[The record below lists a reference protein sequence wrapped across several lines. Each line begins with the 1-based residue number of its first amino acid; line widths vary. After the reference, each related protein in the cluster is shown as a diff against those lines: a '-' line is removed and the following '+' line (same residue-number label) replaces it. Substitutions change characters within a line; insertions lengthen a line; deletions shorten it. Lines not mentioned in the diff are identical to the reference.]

1 MVAELD
7 RNATRM
13 QAYQRE
19 LEDYQRQIERAN
31 AALEEETVSDS
42 LTGVK
47 NRRGFDQALH
57 QELARAQREKTPVS
71 LLMIDIDK
79 FKPFNDQ
86 FGHPAGDEALREVAR
101 VLDAH
106 ARPFDV
112 VARYGGEE
120 FVVILPRVDA
130 AGAVSI
136 AERLRRAIEAAPWP
150 DRAITVSIGASTT
163 GREPDSTVLLDF
175 ADGTL
180 YRMKQRGGNQV
191 AHADDFC

>member
-1 MVAELD
+1 
-7 RNATRM
+7 
-13 QAYQRE
+13 
-19 LEDYQRQIERAN
+19 
-31 AALEEETVSDS
+31 
-42 LTGVK
+42 
-47 NRRGFDQALH
+47 
-57 QELARAQREKTPVS
+57 
-71 LLMIDIDK
+71 MIDIDK

-101 VLDAH
+101 VLDFH

-120 FVVILPRVDA
+120 FVVILLRVDA

-150 DRAITVSIGASTT
+150 DRVITVSIGASTT

-175 ADGTL
+175 ADGAL
-180 YRMKQRGGNQV
+180 YRMKQCGGNQV
-191 AHADDFC
+191 AHADDFYWTRRTQSWHGGANPPHRASTLKSRGGGKYGPFKIALAFQGRRCPSN